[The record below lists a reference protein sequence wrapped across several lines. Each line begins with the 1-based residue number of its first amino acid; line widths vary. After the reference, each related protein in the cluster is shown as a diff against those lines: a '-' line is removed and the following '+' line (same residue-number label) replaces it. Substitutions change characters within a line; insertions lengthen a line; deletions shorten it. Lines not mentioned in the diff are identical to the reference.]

1 MGITTLNSLMHYV
14 PKWSNKTHFEN
25 VAANDI
31 NSLTELIFTDK
42 TNLSKT
48 YQQGNPYYFV

>member
-1 MGITTLNSLMHYV
+1 MGITTINSLMHYV